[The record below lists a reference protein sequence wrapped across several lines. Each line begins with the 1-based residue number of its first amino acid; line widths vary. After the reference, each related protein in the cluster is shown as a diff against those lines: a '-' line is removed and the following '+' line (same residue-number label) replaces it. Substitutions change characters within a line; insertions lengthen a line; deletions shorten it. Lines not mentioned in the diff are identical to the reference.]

1 MIDVRELQ
9 KKVQSND
16 ATLIAVSKTHSVE
29 EIRSVYDQGIRHFGE
44 NKVQEMVDK
53 QPQLPDDIFWHLIG
67 HLQTNKVKYIAPFVH
82 LIHTVDSI
90 KLLNEIEKQAA
101 RCGRE
106 IRVLFQFHIA
116 MEESKSGIQPD
127 EMSWISGLDFQKN
140 YSHVL
145 PCGVMGMAT
154 FTNDETQIRTEFRT
168 LTALFN
174 TLKKQVFPT
183 MDCFTEISMGMSS
196 DYPIA
201 LEEGATLVRIGSLI
215 FGARS
220 HLVQ

>member
-140 YSHVL
+140 YPHVL

-154 FTNDETQIRTEFRT
+154 FTNDESQIRTEFRT
-168 LTALFN
+168 LTGLFN

-183 MDCFTEISMGMSS
+183 MDCFTEVSMGMSS

-220 HLVQ
+220 HPVQ